1 MDDRL
6 AEYRGKRDAS
16 RTPEPVPPADAAPL
30 AAQSAD
36 TAQLAN
42 TAQLAGSA
50 EPAGPAREDAG
61 IFVVQEHHARRL
73 HWDFR
78 LERDGV
84 LVSWALPKGVP
95 DDPGVNHLAV
105 RTEDHPM
112 EYATFH
118 GQIPKGEYGAGAVTI
133 WDQGTYELVKW
144 NDREV
149 KVVLHGERLSGG
161 YALFCT
167 DRSNSKDWII
177 HRERLGLPA
186 GLPPMLAVTGHF
198 PRREADAWAV
208 EMKWDGVRALAFI
221 EAGRLTLRSRTGK
234 DITRT
239 YPELGGL
246 GNAIGHRQAL
256 LDGEIVAFN
265 EARQPDFEALQPRIH
280 VTSAAQAGELADIT
294 PVTYLAFDL
303 LQLDG
308 RPLVGLPYADRRNLL
323 APLIPNGTRFQCPP
337 SFPGA
342 DFDDVLTASVAN
354 GLEGVVAKRLDS
366 RYEQGTRSA
375 AWLKIKNVL
384 RQEVVVAGWK
394 PGKGNRAGQ
403 VGSLLVGVYSDQGL
417 VYCGHVGTG
426 FTVDTLRMLTSRLA
440 PLRRPDSPFD
450 EQVPALDAR
459 SAVWVEPL
467 LVVDVTFGRWTRAGR
482 MRAPVYKGLRD
493 DKDPAGVVRET

>member
-1 MDDRL
+1 MDRL

-16 RTPEPVPPADAAPL
+16 RTPEPVPPADAA
-30 AAQSAD
+30 Q
-36 TAQLAN
+36 
-42 TAQLAGSA
+42 G
-50 EPAGPAREDAG
+50 GPAASETAR

-84 LVSWALPKGVP
+84 LASWALPKGVP
-95 DDPGVNHLAV
+95 DDPAVNHLAV
-105 RTEDHPM
+105 RTEDHPL

-118 GQIPKGEYGAGAVTI
+118 GHIPRGEYGGGTVTI
-133 WDQGTYELVKW
+133 WDHGTYELVKW
-144 NDREV
+144 DDREV
-149 KVVLHGERLSGG
+149 KVVLHGTRLSGG

-167 DRSNSKDWII
+167 DRSNRKDWII

-186 GLPPMLAVTGHF
+186 GLPPMLAAIGHF

-221 EAGRLTLRSRTGK
+221 EAGQLMLRSRTGK

-265 EARQPDFEALQPRIH
+265 HAGQPDFEALQTRIH

-337 SFPGA
+337 WFPGA
-342 DFDDVLTASVAN
+342 DFDAVLAASAAN

-366 RYEQGTRSA
+366 RYEPGSRSGG
-375 AWLKIKNVL
+375 WIKVKNVL

-394 PGKGNRAGQ
+394 PGKGNRAGL
-403 VGSLLVGVYSDQGL
+403 VGSLLVGVYSEEGPGEVGGGKKNL
-417 VYCGHVGTG
+417 LYCGHVGTG
-426 FTVDTLRMLTSRLA
+426 FTMDTLRMLTGLLA
-440 PLRRPDSPFD
+440 PLRRAGSPFD
-450 EQVPALDAR
+450 GPVPEPDAR

-467 LVVDVTFGRWTRAGR
+467 LVADVTFGRWTRAGR

-493 DKDPAGVVRET
+493 DKNPAEVVRET